1 LSLWGK
7 TVSRAILAT
16 SKEMSP
22 PVVVYPENREVY
34 QEILTLHC
42 YDDNSWLVLTQR
54 FIYLYRI
61 PTPNEKH
68 YAAIAETTQEK
79 TANTSPT
86 LCSCSASGCLPD
98 V

>member
-1 LSLWGK
+1 MAIICLDLSFIVEPLGK
-7 TVSRAILAT
+7 NSLQGYIGNLKRDV
-16 SKEMSP
+16 P

-61 PTPNEKH
+61 PTPNEN
-68 YAAIAETTQEK
+68 IM
-79 TANTSPT
+79 
-86 LCSCSASGCLPD
+86 LL
-98 V
+98 